1 MAGAAPAIVKA
12 SSLMKIIVPSQDI
25 IVPLNFNNQSV
36 LFNKDIVGRGMTQP
50 IYQVDE
56 QAWSNSELK
65 VVHDTYSHVG
75 SDGKNF
81 YLNGARCSREL
92 VEQYTSGALVD
103 GRPHADFGLLTD
115 GWVRQNKAT
124 NKREIVSG
132 SFAPIKQLNRNLL

>member
-65 VVHDTYSHVG
+65 ILELLHFQARQIVQQFVNLKYKVKSAHDITT
-75 SDGKNF
+75 
-81 YLNGARCSREL
+81 LNC
-92 VEQYTSGALVD
+92 
-103 GRPHADFGLLTD
+103 
-115 GWVRQNKAT
+115 
-124 NKREIVSG
+124 
-132 SFAPIKQLNRNLL
+132 